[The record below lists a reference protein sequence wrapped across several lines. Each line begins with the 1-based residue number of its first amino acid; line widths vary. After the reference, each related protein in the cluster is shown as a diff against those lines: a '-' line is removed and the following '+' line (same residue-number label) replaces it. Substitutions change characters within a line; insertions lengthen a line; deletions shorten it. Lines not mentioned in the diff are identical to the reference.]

1 MSALRQVLIEYFQI
15 RAFLYITQLGYQ
27 ISEYLLF
34 KRLIWEWINLSWN
47 EQEQE
52 QDLNNRIE
60 PFMFVTR
67 SLDEIRFW
75 SRIMKEHSLFLRLG
89 FRADDKQLIM
99 EANQFFQ
106 IFERIEQRSHS
117 FTNQTDPEQ
126 IRRFNS
132 EVQQA
137 ATNIFAFKRKVL
149 GLILSCQLPGAN
161 NFPLLVDH
169 ISREANYFRKRL
181 IELNEGKLKPLADAI
196 IKENVFFLRIMA
208 DHAKFIGHLLD
219 PSERKLIDMARN
231 FSNDFDELLFQA
243 RDLEGMRPHSQTVP
257 LLDQFLDQNRVS
269 VVSLRD
275 FKKTARGLIEE
286 CKIKSIIHPLLADH
300 VFREAEHFLEI
311 IDMFEAHLT
320 SGPKPR

>member
-1 MSALRQVLIEYFQI
+1 M
-15 RAFLYITQLGYQ
+15 
-27 ISEYLLF
+27 
-34 KRLIWEWINLSWN
+34 NWN
-47 EQEQE
+47 ENSQGS
-52 QDLNNRIE
+52 NMGTATG
-60 PFMFVTR
+60 MFVAR

-89 FRADDKQLIM
+89 FRCDDTQLIE
-99 EANQFFQ
+99 EANQYYQ
-106 IFERIEQRSHS
+106 LFEKVEQQSHS

-126 IRRFNS
+126 IKRFNS

-137 ATNIFAFKRKVL
+137 ATGIFAFKRKVL
-149 GLILSCQLPGAN
+149 GLILTGQLPGAN

-169 ISREANYFRKRL
+169 TSREANYFRKRL
-181 IELNEGKLKPLADAI
+181 IELNEGKLKPLPDAI

-219 PSERKLIDMARN
+219 PSERKLVDMARE
-231 FSNDFDELLFQA
+231 FSNDFDQLLFQA
-243 RDLEGMRPHSQTVP
+243 TDLESMKPQSKTDP

-275 FKKTARGLIEE
+275 FKKTARDLIEE

-300 VFREAEHFLEI
+300 VFREAERFLEI

-320 SGPKPR
+320 K